1 MVTYQPYLLTH
12 SLTLKILDSI
22 PAIIYISDNA
32 GKTIQWC
39 NKYMT
44 DESGYTFQEI
54 HRMGIDFFK
63 AVMHPDDF
71 PDALAAQQHFFNSKE
86 PFGGA
91 CRMRAKNRLLWKWM
105 IGIAAPF
112 SYSDDGHVKDVI
124 CIFQKLSYLL
134 DTPSQ
139 LSEAF
144 REILKKNHQPVLEM
158 LTEREKEVL
167 ILLKDGNKAPA
178 IAQALFISYDTVQT
192 HLHHLHEKL
201 QVHTTAALVKAA
213 MEMGL

>member
-1 MVTYQPYLLTH
+1 MLTH
-12 SLTLKILDSI
+12 SLPTEILDDV
-22 PAIIYISDNA
+22 PAFIYISDNA
-32 GKTIQWC
+32 SKTIQWC

-44 DESGYTFQEI
+44 DTTGYTLQEI
-54 HRMGIDFFK
+54 HQMGVDFFK
-63 AVMHPDDF
+63 TIMHPDDF
-71 PDALAAQQHFFNSKE
+71 PDSLTAQQRFLTGNN

-91 CRMRAKNRLLWKWM
+91 CRIRTKHQLLWKWM
-105 IGIAAPF
+105 MGVAAPF
-112 SYSDDGHVKDVI
+112 SYSDDGHVKEVI
-124 CIFQKLSYLL
+124 CIFQELSYLL

-144 REILKKNHQPVLEM
+144 REILKKNHQSILET
-158 LTEREKEVL
+158 LTEREKAVL

-178 IAQALFISYDTVQT
+178 IARELFISYDTVQT